1 MPSVYVQNISI
12 PLSDAKPSDSGV
24 ISAQATYSFP
34 TNVIAAGASVA
45 SYSVSFGNTDH
56 HLRTVG
62 ASVQVQTQ
70 NNSPTVTI
78 TGTLQLI
85 DNSSNELNPSS
96 CSLIASV
103 IAWAQ

>member
-12 PLSDAKPSDSGV
+12 PVSTATPSDSGV
-24 ISAQATYSFP
+24 ITAQTTYSFP

-45 SYSVSFGNTDH
+45 AYSASFGNTDH

-62 ASVQVQTQ
+62 ASVQVQAQ

-78 TGTLQLI
+78 TGSLQLI
-85 DNSSNELNPSS
+85 DNSSSKLDPSS
-96 CSLIASV
+96 CSLTASV

>member
-1 MPSVYVQNISI
+1 MPSIYVQNISI
-12 PLSDAKPSDSGV
+12 PVSTATPSDSGV
-24 ISAQATYSFP
+24 ITAQTTYSFP

-45 SYSVSFGNTDH
+45 SYSASFGSTDH

-78 TGTLQLI
+78 TGSLQLI
-85 DNSSNELNPSS
+85 DNSNTELNPRS
-96 CSLIASV
+96 CSLTASV